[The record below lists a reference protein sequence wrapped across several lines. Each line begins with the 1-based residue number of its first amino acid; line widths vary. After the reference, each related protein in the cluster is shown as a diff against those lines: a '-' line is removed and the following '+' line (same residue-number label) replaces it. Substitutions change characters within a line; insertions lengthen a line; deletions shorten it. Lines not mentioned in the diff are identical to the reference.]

1 MQKWPLSI
9 YYVWAGI
16 QDSRAVIPPAAGD
29 GSDGKHERG
38 EYTVTI
44 KEKSRSL
51 CDQGAGHGEN
61 AACDRAAFS
70 TTDSSTTAASSQ
82 QGGQIS
88 KLLLKG
94 EENAIPGPE
103 LARMAA
109 VSPRKLRIMVDL
121 ERLKRPICASDRGYF
136 LPDDGSKGI
145 FELRRF
151 VLRQDSR
158 CAANRRVTK
167 TARAALLALEREPLD
182 GQETFFSEGNN

>member
-1 MQKWPLSI
+1 MSEKENARPL
-9 YYVWAGI
+9 VAQGTGRTETAAR
-16 QDSRAVIPPAAGD
+16 QAVI
-29 GSDGKHERG
+29 
-38 EYTVTI
+38 
-44 KEKSRSL
+44 SRSYSSI
-51 CDQGAGHGEN
+51 DGT
-61 AACDRAAFS
+61 DRQA
-70 TTDSSTTAASSQ
+70 
-82 QGGQIS
+82 GGQIS
-88 KLLLKG
+88 ALLLKG

-167 TARAALLALEREPLD
+167 TARAALRALEREPLD
-182 GQETFFSEGNN
+182 GQCDLFNGGVANG